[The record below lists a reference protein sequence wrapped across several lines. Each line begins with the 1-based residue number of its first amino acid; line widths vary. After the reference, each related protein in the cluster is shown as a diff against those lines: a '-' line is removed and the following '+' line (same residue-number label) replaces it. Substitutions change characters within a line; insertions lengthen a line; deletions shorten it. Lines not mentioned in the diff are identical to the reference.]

1 MLLTDLKPPLPNGSD
16 CKCRRVV
23 GHTQDDKPSV
33 PALVIDPI
41 GNSYPDRITPKVMVQ
56 HGPFPASPTAARV
69 LEIAHQFLRFRVHA
83 DHRPAVLQIAMSLT
97 DQVSKL
103 AVPILVVC
111 PSQPFAI
118 RSQAILTLMQ
128 QTPNGG
134 PTNGEPLATQSSA
147 KPANRFMRPL
157 HPRGRITCRNILQQ
171 ILQSLDDS
179 RIFFFD
185 RFTAT
190 TRLAYSVGGILK
202 GLFLVCK
209 TTANRVRAHAGNLS

>member
-1 MLLTDLKPPLPNGSD
+1 
-16 CKCRRVV
+16 
-23 GHTQDDKPSV
+23 
-33 PALVIDPI
+33 
-41 GNSYPDRITPKVMVQ
+41 
-56 HGPFPASPTAARV
+56 
-69 LEIAHQFLRFRVHA
+69 
-83 DHRPAVLQIAMSLT
+83 MSLT

-179 RIFFFD
+179 RIFFFND
-185 RFTAT
+185 LTG
-190 TRLAYSVGGILK
+190 S
-202 GLFLVCK
+202 
-209 TTANRVRAHAGNLS
+209 